1 MNLVGISINHKTSP
15 LELREAVHLNREEII
30 EFIPRLKEFVFS
42 EGVVISTCNRTEI
55 FGFPHYTGLDLSPII
70 EKLISFKPGIGI
82 KPEHFT
88 KYFSCG
94 AVKHLFSV
102 ASGIDSM
109 IIGDSQILGQVKEAF
124 EISED
129 LNFAGSI
136 LRRIFDTATRVGKR
150 AIKETTIGE
159 GAVTVSFAAVQ
170 VVEKIFANLEKKLAL
185 VIGAGETG
193 ELAAIHLRDKG
204 VGKIAISNRTIERAE
219 KLAGKIQGEIVPFQF
234 LNEHLHNYDIV
245 FSATSAENVVVSF
258 DDIKS
263 AVKKRRGAPMLL
275 MDIAVPRDFDP
286 EVRKIDNVFYHDMDS
301 LKIIVDQNV
310 QKRRDQIP
318 IVEKIIMEEMIG
330 FFAWYNT
337 LDVVPTIKTMRSFFE
352 EIRIDELEKIK
363 NKVSD
368 DDFAKIEDM
377 TRRMIGRL
385 LHNPTVKLRE
395 FAETGANINDV
406 TTNTSILKELFNL
419 GDSQSSG
426 NDLNGSQ
433 KYSEDKIEKE

>member
-1 MNLVGISINHKTSP
+1 MNLVGISINHNTSP
-15 LELREAVHLNREEII
+15 LDLREAIHLSRDEIV
-30 EFIPRLKEFVFS
+30 EFIPRLKESLFS

-55 FGFPHYTGLDLSPII
+55 FGFPENSGLDTTQLI
-70 EKLISFKPGIGI
+70 EKLIDFKPGAGI
-82 KPEHFT
+82 QPQHIT

-129 LNFAGSI
+129 LSFAGSV
-136 LRRIFDTATRVGKR
+136 LRRIFDTATRTGKR

-159 GAVTVSFAAVQ
+159 GAVTVSYAAVQ
-170 VVEKIFANLEKKLAL
+170 VVEKIFANLEKKSAL

-204 VGKIAISNRTIERAE
+204 VGKIAICNRTIDRAE
-219 KLAGKIQGEIVPFQF
+219 KLAEKVHGEIIPFQF
-234 LNEHLHNYDIV
+234 LAEQLQNFDIII
-245 FSATSAENVVVSF
+245 SATSADNLIISF
-258 DDIKS
+258 DNVKA
-263 AVKKRRGAPMLL
+263 AVKKRRGSPVVL
-275 MDIAVPRDFDP
+275 MDIAVPRDIDP
-286 EVRKIDNVFYHDMDS
+286 EVKKIDNVFYHDMDS
-301 LKIIVDQNV
+301 LKIIVDQNL

-318 IVEKIIMEEMIG
+318 LVNKIIMEEMIG
-330 FFAWYNT
+330 FFGWYNT

-352 EIRIDELEKIK
+352 EIRHDELEKIR

-368 DDFAKIEDM
+368 DDYTKIEDM

-406 TTNTSILKELFNL
+406 TAKTMILKELFNL
-419 GDSQSSG
+419 DHLQSNG
-426 NDLNGSQ
+426 NESNNDN
-433 KYSEDKIEKE
+433 KSEENFDKE

>member
-15 LELREAVHLNREEII
+15 LELREAVHLNRDEIV
-30 EFIPRLKEFVFS
+30 EFIPRLRDSLFS
-42 EGVVISTCNRTEI
+42 EGVIISTCNRTEI
-55 FGFPHYTGLDLSPII
+55 FGFPKQMGLDPSPLID
-70 EKLISFKPGIGI
+70 KLITFKPGIGI
-82 KPEHFT
+82 KHEHFS

-129 LNFAGSI
+129 LNFAGTV

-159 GAVTVSFAAVQ
+159 GAVTISYAAVQ
-170 VVEKIFANLEKKLAL
+170 VVEKIFSNLEKKSAL

-193 ELAAIHLRDKG
+193 ELSAVHLRDKG
-204 VGKIAISNRTIERAE
+204 IGKIAISNRTIERAE
-219 KLAGKIQGEIVPFQF
+219 SLAEKIHGEIIPFQF
-234 LNEHLHNYDIV
+234 LKEHLHNFDIII
-245 FSATSAENVVVSF
+245 SATSANNLILSLE
-258 DDIKS
+258 DIKS
-263 AVKKRRGAPMLL
+263 AVKKRRGSPLL
-275 MDIAVPRDFDP
+275 IMDIAVPRDIDP
-286 EVRKIDNVFYHDMDS
+286 EVKKIDSVFYHDMDS
-301 LKIIVDQNV
+301 LKIIVDQNM

-318 IVEKIIMEEMIG
+318 IVEKMIMDEMVG
-330 FFAWYNT
+330 FFGWYNT

-352 EIRIDELEKIK
+352 EIRHDELEKIK

-368 DDFAKIEDM
+368 EDFTKIEDM

-395 FAETGANINDV
+395 FAETGASINDV
-406 TTNTSILKELFNL
+406 TANTSMLKELFNL
-419 GDSQSSG
+419 D
-426 NDLNGSQ
+426 NAAANG
-433 KYSEDKIEKE
+433 KDPDDEEIISEDNIEKE

>member
-15 LELREAVHLNREEII
+15 LELREAVHLNRDEIV
-30 EFIPRLKEFVFS
+30 EFIPHIKESLFS
-42 EGVVISTCNRTEI
+42 EGVIISTCNRTEI
-55 FGFPHYTGLDLSPII
+55 FGFPKNLGLDPRPLI
-70 EKLISFKPGIGI
+70 EKLIKFKPGVGI
-82 KPEHFT
+82 KHEHFT

-109 IIGDSQILGQVKEAF
+109 IVGDSQILGQVKEAF

-129 LNFAGSI
+129 LDFAGSV

-159 GAVTVSFAAVQ
+159 GAVTVSYAAVQ
-170 VVEKIFANLEKKLAL
+170 VVEKIFANLEKKSAL

-193 ELAAIHLRDKG
+193 ELAAFHLRDKG
-204 VGKIAISNRTIERAE
+204 VGKIAICNRTIERAE
-219 KLAGKIQGEIVPFQF
+219 KLAEKVHGEIVPFQF
-234 LNEHLHNYDIV
+234 LKEHLYNFDIV
-245 FSATSAENVVVSF
+245 ISATSAQNVVLSF
-258 DDIKS
+258 DDVKT
-263 AVKKRRGAPMLL
+263 AMKKRRGSPVVL
-275 MDIAVPRDFDP
+275 MDIAVPRDIDT

-301 LKIIVDQNV
+301 LKIIVDQNL

-318 IVEKIIMEEMIG
+318 LVEKMIMEEMIG
-330 FFAWYNT
+330 FFGWYNT

-352 EIRIDELEKIK
+352 EIRHDELEKIK
-363 NKVSD
+363 NKVSEE
-368 DDFAKIEDM
+368 DFAKIEDM

-406 TTNTSILKELFNL
+406 TTNTLILKELFNL
-419 GDSQSSG
+419 GDTPM
-426 NDLNGSQ
+426 NG
-433 KYSEDKIEKE
+433 KEPNGEENNSEDKIEKE